1 MALFGR
7 LCSMSRRD
15 SHVGASRP
23 ARSISHDRHV
33 RVPARPVTQSLVPAP
48 QFCRE
53 QMIVGQTWYWRAYGY
68 VPESE
73 ATWGIEC
80 DERVCHADKPR
91 AFRMKQNSAMDD
103 VS

>member
-1 MALFGR
+1 
-7 LCSMSRRD
+7 
-15 SHVGASRP
+15 
-23 ARSISHDRHV
+23 
-33 RVPARPVTQSLVPAP
+33 
-48 QFCRE
+48 
-53 QMIVGQTWYWRAYGY
+53 MIVGQTWYWRAYGY